1 MEQILLE
8 PRALWREVPME
19 RRGILGLP
27 VSRMFSLLP
36 STMSKVLLSFKMQ
49 MQRAWTDTWAWSKQT
64 RSVCPSFR
72 SRLPSIHWGFEGLRV
87 IRYYS
92 ILHWNDLKFE
102 SENQIA
108 GVFGGYNLTESHFVT
123 LSQSVTL
130 RHKVLRYATK
140 LPTGASSI
148 FISDYPLLIS
158 ECLNVEQFSKLSASW
173 FHSTPLQN

>member
-27 VSRMFSLLP
+27 VSQMFSLLP

-102 SENQIA
+102 VKIKLLEFSVATTWQ
-108 GVFGGYNLTESHFVT
+108 SHI
-123 LSQSVTL
+123 LS
-130 RHKVLRYATK
+130 RCHKVLRYATK